1 MGNKNIK
8 IQKNEDFK
16 KIGQEA
22 NKNSPS
28 QFYLSTNIN
37 LTNELKIGKSKNN
50 PKEKYVTLQIIG
62 EGNYAR
68 VYKVKNKYTNI
79 EYAMKV
85 IKKSS
90 ACSTEEENHI
100 LNEIEVLKKL
110 DHPSILKI
118 FELYSDDT
126 NFSIITELCPRGELF
141 NEIIEKG
148 PFNEKYTSYV
158 MYQILSGV
166 NYFHRMHI
174 IHRDLK
180 PENILIVEKNKDNKD
195 NLPIIKITD
204 FGTSEVVEKDSKEN
218 KSIGNVF
225 YMAPEILKHNYN
237 EKCDIWSC
245 GVIMYFLLSGKPPFS
260 GRDEEEIYKKILDG
274 KYDLKSPPFDKLS
287 KNCLNLLEN
296 LLKIDF
302 QQRYSAEEALH
313 HPWFQEFKSKEIYN
327 KITDRDAIKTLFKN
341 LKNYKRTSIL
351 QEIAL
356 AYLVHQF
363 PRTKDVVNACKLFN
377 KIDKNEDGK
386 INKEELYDS
395 LVGIIKIET
404 LKKDIDLIFQNLD
417 MDNNGYIEY
426 EEFVRASVSKEFF
439 LSEKVLKFAFRY
451 FDKDNSGE
459 IELKEIKELLFQ
471 NIDDKNNDMDEIL
484 NKIIKE
490 VDKNKDGKI
499 NFEEFSDVMKKM
511 IR

>member
-195 NLPIIKITD
+195 NLQIIKITD
-204 FGTSEVVEKDSKEN
+204 FGT
-218 KSIGNVF
+218 
-225 YMAPEILKHNYN
+225 
-237 EKCDIWSC
+237 
-245 GVIMYFLLSGKPPFS
+245 
-260 GRDEEEIYKKILDG
+260 
-274 KYDLKSPPFDKLS
+274 
-287 KNCLNLLEN
+287 
-296 LLKIDF
+296 
-302 QQRYSAEEALH
+302 
-313 HPWFQEFKSKEIYN
+313 
-327 KITDRDAIKTLFKN
+327 
-341 LKNYKRTSIL
+341 
-351 QEIAL
+351 
-356 AYLVHQF
+356 
-363 PRTKDVVNACKLFN
+363 
-377 KIDKNEDGK
+377 
-386 INKEELYDS
+386 
-395 LVGIIKIET
+395 
-404 LKKDIDLIFQNLD
+404 
-417 MDNNGYIEY
+417 
-426 EEFVRASVSKEFF
+426 
-439 LSEKVLKFAFRY
+439 
-451 FDKDNSGE
+451 
-459 IELKEIKELLFQ
+459 
-471 NIDDKNNDMDEIL
+471 
-484 NKIIKE
+484 
-490 VDKNKDGKI
+490 
-499 NFEEFSDVMKKM
+499 
-511 IR
+511 

>member
-1 MGNKNIK
+1 MGNKNVGIK
-8 IQKNEDFK
+8 KNEDLK

-28 QFYLSTNIN
+28 QFYLTTNIN
-37 LTNELKIGKSKNN
+37 LTNELIIGKSKSD
-50 PKEKYVTLQIIG
+50 PKNEYVTLQIIG
-62 EGNYAR
+62 EGNFAR

-90 ACSTEEENHI
+90 TCTTEEENHV
-100 LNEIEVLKKL
+100 LNEIEILKKL

-126 NFSIITELCPRGELF
+126 SFSIITELCPRGELF

-166 NYFHRMHI
+166 NYFHRLHI

-180 PENILIVEKNKDNKD
+180 PENILIVEKNKDNQDK
-195 NLPIIKITD
+195 LPIIKIID
-204 FGTSEVVEKDSKEN
+204 FGTSKIADRESMEN
-218 KSIGNVF
+218 KSIGNAY
-225 YMAPEILKHNYN
+225 YMAPETLKHNYN

-245 GVIMYFLLSGKPPFS
+245 GVIMYFLLSGKPPFN
-260 GRDEEEIYKKILDG
+260 GRDEEEIHKKILDG
-274 KYDLKSPPFDKLS
+274 KFDLKSPPFDKLS
-287 KNCLNLLEN
+287 KNCLNLIEN
-296 LLKIDF
+296 LLNIDVEKRF
-302 QQRYSAEEALH
+302 SAEQALH
-313 HPWFQEFKSKEIYN
+313 HAWFQDFKSKELYN
-327 KITDRDAIKTLFKN
+327 KITDRDAIKTLYKN
-341 LKNYKRTSIL
+341 LKKYKRKSIL
-351 QEIAL
+351 QEMAL

-363 PRTKDVVNACKLFN
+363 PRIKDVINACKLFN
-377 KIDKNEDGK
+377 QIDKNEDGK
-386 INKEELYDS
+386 ISKEELYDS
-395 LVGIIKIET
+395 LVGILKIET

-426 EEFVRASVSKEFF
+426 EEFVRASVSKEYF

-459 IELKEIKELLFQ
+459 IELKDIKELFCQ
-471 NIDDKNNDMDEIL
+471 SIDDKNNNIDEMI
-484 NKIIKE
+484 NQIIKE
-490 VDKNKDGKI
+490 VDKNNDNKI
-499 NFEEFSDVMKKM
+499 NFEEFSIVMKKM